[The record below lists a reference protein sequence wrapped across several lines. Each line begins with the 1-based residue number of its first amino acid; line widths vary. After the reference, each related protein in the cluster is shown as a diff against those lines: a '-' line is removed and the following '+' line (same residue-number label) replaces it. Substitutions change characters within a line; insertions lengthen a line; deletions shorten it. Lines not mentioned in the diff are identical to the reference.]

1 MRRSR
6 TVHDGGESIVPPRER
21 GSLFGQVVVS
31 VVMLRTDICGHVV
44 ENTITVILWNAESG
58 HSRLQSATQI
68 MRAGRICYPAFGRG
82 VLPGILPGYAI
93 CKVHHRVLIDSGLIG
108 PSR

>member
-68 MRAGRICYPAFGRG
+68 MRAGRIRYPTFFLAAASFRASCRAMRF
-82 VLPGILPGYAI
+82 VKCIIA
-93 CKVHHRVLIDSGLIG
+93 CVIDSGLI
-108 PSR
+108 